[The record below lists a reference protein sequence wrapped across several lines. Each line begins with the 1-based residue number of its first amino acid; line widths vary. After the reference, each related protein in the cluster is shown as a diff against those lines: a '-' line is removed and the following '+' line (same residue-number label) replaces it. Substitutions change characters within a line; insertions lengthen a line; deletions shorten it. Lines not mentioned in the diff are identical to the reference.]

1 MEVLETVAAL
11 RSWTAGRGSRP
22 RVLVPTMGALH
33 WGHAS
38 LVEFAA
44 TARPEADRVVS
55 IFVNP
60 TQFGPGEDFA
70 AYPRTLDEDL
80 ALCAS
85 LGVAA
90 VFAPPPAEVYEQDA
104 SVSVA
109 ERRLSSRLCGA
120 SRLGHFDGV
129 CTVVAKLFLLVQP
142 EAAVFGEKDYQQLAV
157 IRRLV
162 RDLNFPVEILSAP
175 TVREPDGLA
184 MSSRNRYLSLEERQ
198 HAPGI
203 HAALRE
209 VASGISQATL
219 ASPAEALAELRR
231 RVGAIPGAEIDYLE
245 IVDSENLEPLSEF
258 GGATPRLLAAVRFGR
273 TRLIDNVGML
283 P

>member
-11 RSWTAGRGSRP
+11 RSWTAGRGGRH

-33 WGHAS
+33 RGHAS

-44 TARPEADRVVS
+44 AARPEAVRVVS

-80 ALCAS
+80 RLCAS

-90 VFAPPPAEVYEQDA
+90 VFAPQPAEVYEQDA
-104 SVSVA
+104 SVSVV

-120 SRLGHFDGV
+120 SRPGHFDGV

-162 RDLNFPVEILSAP
+162 RDLHFPVEILSAP

-184 MSSRNRYLSLEERQ
+184 MSSRNRYLSPEERE

-245 IVDSENLEPLSEF
+245 IVDAESLEPLSEF

-273 TRLIDNVGML
+273 TRLIDNVGV
-283 P
+283 PR

>member
-1 MEVLETVAAL
+1 MELLETVAAL
-11 RSWTAGRGSRP
+11 RAWTSARRDRP
-22 RVLVPTMGALH
+22 RILVPTMGALH
-33 WGHAS
+33 RGHAS
-38 LVEFAA
+38 LVELAA
-44 TARPEADRVVS
+44 AARPGADRVVS

-70 AYPRTLDEDL
+70 AYPRTLEEDL

-90 VFAPPPAEVYEQDA
+90 VFSPTASEIYREDA
-104 SVSVA
+104 SVAVTES
-109 ERRLSSRLCGA
+109 RLSARLCGA
-120 SRLGHFDGV
+120 SRPGHFDGV

-162 RDLNFPVEILSAP
+162 RDLHFPVEILSAP

-184 MSSRNRYLSLEERQ
+184 MSSRNRYLSPEERER
-198 HAPGI
+198 APGI
-203 HAALRE
+203 HATLRE
-209 VASGISQATL
+209 VAASIVSGALAT
-219 ASPAEALAELRR
+219 PAEALAELRR

-245 IVDSENLEPLSEF
+245 IVDAESLEPLAAF
-258 GGATPRLLAAVRFGR
+258 GVAEPRLLAAVRFGK
-273 TRLIDNVGML
+273 TRLIDNVGV
-283 P
+283 PR